1 MLSYASLSSPSD
13 SPAMMVGIAYVDG
26 PRLARAVYAAADWV
40 AAGREEINRINVFP
54 VPDGDTGTN
63 FSLTLRAVA
72 DALRALG
79 DAPLSET
86 ARTMARA
93 GVLGARG
100 NSGMML
106 AHFLLGFAEAL
117 DGRETAT
124 APDIARAIRQGSDRL
139 YESLDDPREGTI
151 LTVAR
156 DAAIAAEPVAATSRD
171 IREFMTRLL
180 EEGEVALAR
189 TPELMAV
196 LKEAGVV
203 DAGGKGFVR
212 MLEGVVRYI
221 HGDPILI
228 GAQMAELERDVQAP
242 AAAASVSAERDFQY
256 CTEVLVRGDALPPA
270 NEVRSAMQ
278 AFGGSTVVAVLGD
291 ILKIHVHTD
300 TPQAVFS
307 YAERWGRVDTTK
319 AEDMRVQHRRL
330 AHTRRRAVTIVTDSS
345 ADLPDS
351 VLDKHG
357 IALVPL
363 QVVFGDTTFRD
374 RVELKPE
381 DFYRRLRAAS
391 ELPTTSQ
398 PAPAAFIQAFR
409 DALQEA
415 DEVVA
420 VLLGSNLSGT
430 FASAQAS
437 IRAAALSGVHLVD
450 TRLASL
456 GVGLLAL
463 RGAELAGL
471 GWHGAQIASELTR
484 LRSRCGMLLTVDRY
498 DNLLRSGR
506 ISRGKAWL
514 AGMLD
519 VKPILSFDEQ
529 GQVVP
534 IERVRGR
541 ENLEARALALLEQR
555 LTPRPERVRFGVAHA
570 DAPEAAE
577 RIRAALLRTYR
588 PQDCFVT
595 LATGVLGTHVGPGAW
610 GIFYQV
616 EDGSPSTPSK
626 DSPADQRGPRRE

>member
-398 PAPAAFIQAFR
+398 PAPAAFIQAFQ

-626 DSPADQRGPRRE
+626 DPPADQRGPRRE